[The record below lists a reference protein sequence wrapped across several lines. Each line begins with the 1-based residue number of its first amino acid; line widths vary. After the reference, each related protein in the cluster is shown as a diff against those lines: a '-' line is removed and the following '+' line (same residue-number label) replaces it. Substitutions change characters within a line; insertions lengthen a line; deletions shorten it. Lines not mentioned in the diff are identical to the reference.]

1 MYSSSAIFSTLS
13 RCWGLLSNVFNAML
27 FCYRVPAICFPS
39 VVTVAGNS
47 TRWNPCAIHGA
58 VPSSS
63 RSSPLGKKWYYHCH
77 KCLEFFKAD
86 NNAHFNY
93 EIWSESGIQD
103 IWSTEWI
110 LQLTIV
116 KIKSTNSGPLALISG
131 NIPPLVRLLQAY
143 IEKGS
148 KRIIE
153 TKKEV
158 RIIIL
163 FCQDNKIQ

>member
-13 RCWGLLSNVFNAML
+13 WCWGLLSNVMPCYFVTEFLPYVFQVLSLLLEIRQDEIPAPYMEL
-27 FCYRVPAICFPS
+27 FPLLLAPVLWERNGNTTVTSVWNFLRLITMHTLIMRV
-39 VVTVAGNS
+39 
-47 TRWNPCAIHGA
+47 
-58 VPSSS
+58 
-63 RSSPLGKKWYYHCH
+63 
-77 KCLEFFKAD
+77 
-86 NNAHFNY
+86 
-93 EIWSESGIQD
+93 WSESGIQD

-116 KIKSTNSGPLALISG
+116 NIKYTNSGPLALISG

-158 RIIIL
+158 RIIL
-163 FCQDNKIQ
+163 SR